1 MQRISI
7 AIQHGKGKV
16 FYCSL
21 HEGESQ
27 IASVTVKS
35 CFRDMRE
42 AVLNHVVANR
52 ASRLNVAGKVCSK
65 CGSLSEAYQTP
76 FFRDGFM
83 KFVGAF
89 GDVRLCPIDLYADS
103 TLISETSGSIHPIC
117 MH

>member
-1 MQRISI
+1 VQRISI

-35 CFRDMRE
+35 CFREMRE

-52 ASRLNVAGKVCSK
+52 ASRL
-65 CGSLSEAYQTP
+65 
-76 FFRDGFM
+76 
-83 KFVGAF
+83 
-89 GDVRLCPIDLYADS
+89 DV
-103 TLISETSGSIHPIC
+103 TGV
-117 MH
+117 